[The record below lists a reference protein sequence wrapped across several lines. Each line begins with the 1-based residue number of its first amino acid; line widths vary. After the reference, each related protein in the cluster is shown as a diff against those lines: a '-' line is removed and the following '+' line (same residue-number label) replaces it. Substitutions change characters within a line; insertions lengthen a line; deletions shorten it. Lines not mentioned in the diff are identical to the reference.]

1 MPSEIKQIQLGLCC
15 LNTTLRKMK
24 PSIYCSR
31 KIEERIIEEKGIDEL
46 KARAL
51 QNCRDLIPLI
61 EWNEANG
68 IRVFRLP
75 SDMFPHKTNPKV
87 PDYTLDFADAEL
99 KAAGALAKKYG
110 HRLTFHPGKYNVL
123 GTDDPQKLANTIAD
137 LDWHAEVLDR
147 MEMPAES
154 VIVIQEK
161 WMPGVGRGSPKEW
174 RICWA
179 KNYKKLPEHI
189 RRRLVLE
196 NYERGFL
203 VQDCLD
209 ISKMCGVPVVLNT
222 YHFDC
227 YSKINSW
234 DPQEPLEYYIPLVL
248 ETWGDIKPKFH
259 VSEQGSGKI
268 GHHSD
273 FIEEIPDELLEI
285 PELYDVDIDI
295 MVEAKKKE
303 MAIFKLY
310 AKYPD
315 MNCYCK

>member
-1 MPSEIKQIQLGLCC
+1 MPSEIKHIQLGLCC
-15 LNTTLRKMK
+15 LNTTLREMK

-31 KIEERIIEEKGIDEL
+31 KIIQRIIEEKGIDEL

-68 IRVFRLP
+68 IRVFRL
-75 SDMFPHKTNPKV
+75 SSEIFPHKTNSKV

-110 HRLTFHPGKYNVL
+110 HRLTFHPGQYNVL

-137 LDWHAEVLDR
+137 LGWHAEVLDR

-154 VIVIQEK
+154 VMVIH
-161 WMPGVGRGSPKEW
+161 GGGTYGYKEATKK
-174 RICWA
+174 RWA
-179 KNYKKLPEHI
+179 NNYKKLPEHI

-196 NYERGFL
+196 NCERSFS

-209 ISKMCGVPVVLNT
+209 ISKMCGVPVVLDT
-222 YHFDC
+222 HHFDC
-227 YSKINSW
+227 YSKINTW

-315 MNCYCK
+315 LNCYCK

>member
-1 MPSEIKQIQLGLCC
+1 MPSEIKHIQLGLCC
-15 LNTTLRKMK
+15 LNTTLREMK

-51 QNCRDLIPLI
+51 QNCRDLISLI

-87 PDYTLDFADAEL
+87 HDYTLDFADAEL

-110 HRLTFHPGKYNVL
+110 HRLTFHPGQYNVL

-179 KNYKKLPEHI
+179 KNYKKLPKHI

-222 YHFDC
+222 YHFERC
-227 YSKINSW
+227 RISIG
-234 DPQEPLEYYIPLVL
+234 QEEPLEYYIPLVL

-315 MNCYCK
+315 LNCYCK